1 MKSSVR
7 ELTPWPKLQE
17 QLPWV
22 LTAARAAITFPSVS
36 SDCLISQKNRA
47 VCALQRKKKNKNP
60 LQKQSTPLPLEVSP
74 WGEEEGTRERERKRM
89 NHMWQM
95 LVTLFN
101 APLEDIQI
109 LQWGEGYNY
118 PSRTEKRSRKKN
130 PFKNKAPKPFASA
143 LYNTKK
149 QNRKKNQEK
158 RKQNHSWKINKP

>member
-1 MKSSVR
+1 MR

-74 WGEEEGTRERERKRM
+74 WGEEEGTREREKA
-89 NHMWQM
+89 NEPH
-95 LVTLFN
+95 VT
-101 APLEDIQI
+101 DVSHTI
-109 LQWGEGYNY
+109 
-118 PSRTEKRSRKKN
+118 
-130 PFKNKAPKPFASA
+130 
-143 LYNTKK
+143 
-149 QNRKKNQEK
+149 
-158 RKQNHSWKINKP
+158 